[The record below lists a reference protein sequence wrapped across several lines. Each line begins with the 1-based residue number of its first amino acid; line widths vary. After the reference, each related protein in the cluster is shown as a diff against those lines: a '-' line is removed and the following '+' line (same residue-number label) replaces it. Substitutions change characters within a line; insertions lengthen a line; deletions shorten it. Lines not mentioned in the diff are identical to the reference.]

1 MDKMQ
6 MIRFVTRIIVST
18 AVSSFVGGIVKA
30 NMPTDLTTT
39 QKIVFRTGQVVVTS
53 MIADK
58 GADYVDG
65 IIATQLQSV
74 SGEKPQE
81 NKPEEK

>member
-1 MDKMQ
+1 MDKIQ
-6 MIRFVTRIIVST
+6 MLRFVTHIIVSA

-39 QKIVFRTGQVVVTS
+39 QKIVFRTGQLVVTT
-53 MIADK
+53 MIGDK

-65 IIATQLQSV
+65 IIVAQLQKV